1 MNWGEGA
8 NRGTPKHGNTRTQS
22 TFDGLQR
29 CRTFASPYH
38 STLQTGASPDSC
50 RKWWENGRL
59 PKCWAEFPKL
69 QLLDRDACNTTLRE
83 RLESLTFENLRAIAS
98 QLTSS
103 LNSGIPRGSCGLNRI
118 ARLLG
123 TEDSEGL

>member
-1 MNWGEGA
+1 MEILELS
-8 NRGTPKHGNTRTQS
+8 RPS
-22 TFDGLQR
+22 TD
-29 CRTFASPYH
+29 CRDVELLHPHIIRH
-38 STLQTGASPDSC
+38 SKQGRPQIRAESGG
-50 RKWWENGRL
+50 RNGRL